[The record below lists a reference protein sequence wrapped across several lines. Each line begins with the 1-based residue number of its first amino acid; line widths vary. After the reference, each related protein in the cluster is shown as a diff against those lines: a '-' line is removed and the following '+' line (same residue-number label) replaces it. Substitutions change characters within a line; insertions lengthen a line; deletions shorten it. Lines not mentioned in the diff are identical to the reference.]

1 MTPPTAHTRVPFL
14 RLLPFWVLLTAY
26 LTLPVGL
33 GKNWN
38 DTNVL
43 SRLYLA
49 SALCDRGSPAIT
61 HEAFSMMAID
71 DSVVINGTF
80 YSNKAPGSS
89 YWLWAVCKPIQFLLR
104 SQRSPSPAELAFGG
118 RILAL
123 LIPLLFF
130 LNALGR
136 YLERRTGDPAAAWF
150 AVGALAIGTNA
161 GLYTMGYYG
170 HVLAAI
176 LIGWAWIRG
185 SSTSESRF
193 AEGMLLAA
201 SVAVEYN
208 AAPPAAVLALRSV
221 LAPGRG
227 SRGFALF
234 TFAAGALFPAAMLGA
249 YHYSVTG
256 NPFIPP
262 FHFDRVWRQHFPQ
275 ESARLFGMA
284 LPSFRDFLDQWFS
297 PSRGILFHSPWL
309 AVSMAGAAWAA
320 WRRPAP
326 HARRDTVWCFAAVG
340 IYAAVMCGYIGWKVG
355 FSTGMRLFIVILPL
369 GAVLA
374 AHAFAASNRVLRGVW
389 LSLAT
394 VSVGAFAILGTTF
407 PVYDAPTGTF
417 RYNMTAINTFPFWAQ
432 GRSQL
437 LWPHL
442 LGMGFAAGRAL
453 MLALP
458 AAAWFALAWALLS
471 DRSTGPR
478 EEGSR
483 RVPVWVSLPALAA
496 VSAVLLAGWLRI
508 GQDPEGRA
516 ANVAPYWANY
526 VYQPDKDRG
535 YNPFTQGMWS
545 EPPPADPRPKPPAPK
560 SD

>member
-1 MTPPTAHTRVPFL
+1 MPPTTHNRVPFI
-14 RLLPFWVLLTAY
+14 RLLPFWVLLAAY
-26 LTLPVGL
+26 LTLPIGL
-33 GKNWN
+33 AKNWN

-49 SALCDRGSPAIT
+49 SALCDRGTPDIT
-61 HEAFSMMAID
+61 SETYSMMPID
-71 DSVVINGTF
+71 DSVIIDGKF

-104 SQRSPSPAELAFGG
+104 SQRSPTPAEMAFGG

-123 LIPLLFF
+123 LIPFLFF

-161 GLYTMGYYG
+161 GLYAMGYYG

-185 SSTSESRF
+185 SSASESRF
-193 AEGMLLAA
+193 AEGMLIAA

-208 AAPPAAVLALRSV
+208 AAPVAAVIALRSV

-227 SRGFALF
+227 PRWMALF
-234 TFAAGALFPAAMLGA
+234 TFAAGAMVPAAMLGA
-249 YHYSVTG
+249 YHFSITG
-256 NPFIPP
+256 NPIIPP
-262 FHFDRVWRQHFPQ
+262 FHFDRVWRHHFPQ

-284 LPSFRDFLDQWFS
+284 LPSFKDFVNQWFT

-309 AVSMAGAAWAA
+309 AVSMAVAAWAA
-320 WRRPAP
+320 WRRPASEVRKD
-326 HARRDTVWCFAAVG
+326 AVWCFSAIG
-340 IYAAVMCGYIGWKVG
+340 IYTVMMCGYIGWKIG
-355 FSTGMRLFIVILPL
+355 FSTGMRLFIVILPF
-369 GAVLA
+369 GAILT
-374 AHAFAASNRVLRGVW
+374 AHAFAVSNMVLRYVW

-394 VSVGAFAILGTTF
+394 LSVAAFAILGTTF
-407 PVYDAPTGTF
+407 PAYDAPRDNF
-417 RYNMTAINTFPFWAQ
+417 EYNMAVINTFPFWAE

-442 LGMGFAAGRAL
+442 LGMGFGMGRGIL
-453 MLALP
+453 LALP
-458 AAAWFALAWALLS
+458 AAAWFALAWALL
-471 DRSTGPR
+471 TGPNAGPR
-478 EEGSR
+478 ECVR
-483 RVPVWVSLPALAA
+483 RIPVWVSLTALAA

-508 GQDPEGRA
+508 GDDPEGRA
-516 ANVAPYWANY
+516 ADVAPYWAKY

-545 EPPPADPRPKPPAPK
+545 EPPRADPRPKPPAPK